1 MTPERLAEL
10 RTKADAD
17 SIRIFEALE
26 LIAEIGRLMAEVA
39 EFHEA
44 NRKILCEQ
52 AATKTRLAETEKVAV
67 GWRERAM
74 ANDAEVAR
82 LQGIVARTADGVEIV
97 AGMEVWTP
105 HTLGPSRDIV
115 QAVGV
120 SVRLVEPS
128 HWAEGDA
135 DADRLYSTREAAE
148 ATAKEPKP

>member
-82 LQGIVARTADGVEIV
+82 LQGIVNTLHDGLAGAWADLLDPDSYEAMAISE
-97 AGMEVWTP
+97 A
-105 HTLGPSRDIV
+105 I
-115 QAVGV
+115 
-120 SVRLVEPS
+120 
-128 HWAEGDA
+128 
-135 DADRLYSTREAAE
+135 DRINKVLAAE